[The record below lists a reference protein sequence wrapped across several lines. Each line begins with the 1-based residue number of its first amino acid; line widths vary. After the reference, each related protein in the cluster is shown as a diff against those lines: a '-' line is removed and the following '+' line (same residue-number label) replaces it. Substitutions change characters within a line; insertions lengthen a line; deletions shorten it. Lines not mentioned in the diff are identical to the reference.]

1 MKNLLS
7 NNKSQKSIA
16 MLLMVTVLALL
27 VLPIHIHLHHEHGMH
42 GHHEHVVDYHM
53 VLDGND
59 DVEHINH
66 ADAHV
71 IETSSDFIT
80 KQSSDNLFKLAAVVV
95 LFLIMSLQFFSYFQ
109 RRYQPV
115 RLNYQKYYSLSPPL
129 RAPPL

>member
-27 VLPIHIHLHHEHGMH
+27 VLPIHIHLHHENGMD
-42 GHHEHVVDYHM
+42 GQHEHVVDYHM
-53 VLDGND
+53 VLDSND

-66 ADAHV
+66 DDAHV

-80 KQSSDNLFKLAAVVV
+80 KQSSDNLFKFAAVFV
-95 LFLIMSLQFFSYFQ
+95 LFLIMSLQAFSY
-109 RRYQPV
+109 YQHHYHPI
-115 RLNYQKYYSLSPPL
+115 RLNYQKYYSLNPPL